1 MGKLFFEIPPAA
13 AELKEKKKWR
23 GGAVFLGVELFMTSP
38 GNFNIFYCQQSGIV
52 LNVSTAANL
61 AGFSSLFPDFT
72 AFFSRWGLVDVSKV
86 CVKTGG
92 KKCVKKAGQA
102 MVDRVD
108 KDIGK

>member
-1 MGKLFFEIPPAA
+1 
-13 AELKEKKKWR
+13 
-23 GGAVFLGVELFMTSP
+23 LGVELFMTSP

-61 AGFSSLFPDFT
+61 AGFPSLFPDFT
-72 AFFSRWGLVDVSKV
+72 AFLSKWGFFDVSKV
-86 CVKTGG
+86 CVKNGV
-92 KKCVKKAGQA
+92 KKCVKSAGWG

>member
-1 MGKLFFEIPPAA
+1 M
-13 AELKEKKKWR
+13 
-23 GGAVFLGVELFMTSP
+23 GVEVFMTSL
-38 GNFNIFYCQQSGIV
+38 GNCNIFYCQQSGIV

-72 AFFSRWGLVDVSKV
+72 AFLSKWGFFNVSKV
-86 CVKTGG
+86 CFKNGV
-92 KKCVKKAGQA
+92 KKCVERAGWA